1 MQIALTG
8 TPGTGKTTVA
18 RLLPYR
24 IIDIN
29 ALVKDGLN
37 LGIDPERG
45 CLDADMGGLEKWLS
59 ELDGDE
65 IQILEGHFSHL
76 LADEAVVL
84 RLNPRELRGR
94 LESRGYSAGKI
105 RENVEAEAIDAILV
119 EAVECCSR
127 VSEIDTTDKTPE
139 EVADLIIKVVRREI
153 ELPPRGMNWLQE
165 ADLDLG

>member
-1 MQIALTG
+1 M
-8 TPGTGKTTVA
+8 
-18 RLLPYR
+18 
-24 IIDIN
+24 D
-29 ALVKDGLN
+29 
-37 LGIDPERG
+37 
-45 CLDADMGGLEKWLS
+45 GLEKRLS

-65 IQILEGHFSHL
+65 IQIMEGHFSHL

-94 LESRGYSAGKI
+94 LAARGYSAGKI

-127 VSEIDTTDKTPE
+127 ASEIDTTDKTPE
-139 EVADLIIKVVRREI
+139 EVADLIIKVVCREI

>member
-18 RLLPYR
+18 GLLPYR

-37 LGIDPERG
+37 FGTDPERG
-45 CLDADMGGLEKWLS
+45 CLDADMEGLERKLS
-59 ELDGDE
+59 EIDCDE

-76 LADEAVVL
+76 LADEAIVL
-84 RLNPRELRGR
+84 RLNPRELRKR
-94 LESRGYSAGKI
+94 LEARGYPAKKV
-105 RENVEAEAIDAILV
+105 RENLEAEAIDAILV

-127 VSEIDTTDKTPE
+127 VSEIDTTYKTPE
-139 EVADLIIKVVRREI
+139 EVADLVVKVIRREI
-153 ELPPRGMNWLQE
+153 ELPPRGMNWLEE